1 MKVNDILND
10 AIKLGACQE
19 SSKVSDWKSLAWL
32 FFSPQGVEFC
42 KKHNYPPLE
51 AFKQMN
57 DTISSLG
64 VYVNT
69 AVKLTNTNTALIGE
83 NQSELHFSGTEKP
96 YKVILMHGA
105 KAKIYAGMYAVVK
118 IENISGDCEI
128 YNDGTATIIL

>member
-19 SSKVSDWKSLAWL
+19 SSKASDWKSLAWL

-42 KKHNYPPLE
+42 KKHNYPSLE
-51 AFKQMN
+51 AFKQM
-57 DTISSLG
+57 DASISSMG

-96 YKVILMHGA
+96 YKVILMLGA
-105 KAKIYAGMYAVVK
+105 KAKIYAGLYAVVK
-118 IENISGDCEI
+118 VENISGDCEI
-128 YNDGTATIIL
+128 YNDGTATIKL